1 MTSSSKTR
9 TLQELREL
17 ARQRGLTGYSRLRKE
32 ELEHLLADTKPTAAK
47 VAPEADTARPRTA
60 AARKTSASGAANRTT
75 GKAKTSAPTRKKPAG
90 PVMQGTAGVTSWRDE
105 QQVEV
110 AKYAIAP
117 PDAPPAP
124 SGLPAR
130 DLGEDIERLPAIREP
145 LLCLLPQKPGVVHGY
160 WALPPD
166 EPARAQALCL
176 RLGRLHETGIQVL
189 AETRLPGTHGHWY
202 FQVDDGADTGELFLH
217 LGYYDAGGEFVSA
230 LQRSLARIPSLYASA
245 QRDRRWQV
253 SDARFRDMYLRAGGV
268 LRAGRLSWGDS
279 VSSPGGHPAGPS
291 IRNT

>member
-17 ARQRGLTGYSRLRKE
+17 ARQRGLTGYSRLRKD
-32 ELEHLLADTKPTAAK
+32 ELERLLADTRPATAK
-47 VAPEADTARPRTA
+47 MPPEGDSVRPRTA
-60 AARKTSASGAANRTT
+60 AARKAAASGSAGRTT
-75 GKAKTSAPTRKKPAG
+75 GKAKTSTPVRKKPAG
-90 PVMQGTAGVTSWRDE
+90 PVTQGTAGITSWRDE

-110 AKYAIAP
+110 AKYAVTP

-130 DLGEDIERLPAIREP
+130 DLGEDIEQLPAIREP

-166 EPARAQALCL
+166 EPVRTQALCL

-189 AETRLPGTHGHWY
+189 AETRLPGAHGHWY
-202 FQVDDGADTGELFLH
+202 FQVDDGADSGELFLH

-253 SDARFRDMYLRAGGV
+253 SDAQFRDMYLRAGGV
-268 LRAGRLSWGDS
+268 LRAGRLSWDDS
-279 VSSPGGHPAGPS
+279 VSSPGGHPAGSS
-291 IRNT
+291 IRNA